1 VAVPW
6 VDSTGAGT
14 ISAVTS
20 VGVEVSAEAV
30 VSVVAEAVSVVV
42 EATATGEEPV
52 LVVIYFRRSKRSW
65 ITASTVTVR
74 ACSMLHL

>member
-1 VAVPW
+1 M
-6 VDSTGAGT
+6 DSTGAAT

-65 ITASTVTVR
+65 ITASTEHRNRTCMQH
-74 ACSMLHL
+74 AAPC